1 MREQVNSIQQQI
13 MKQLEAWN
21 CDTTALHSRFLDDTD
36 MYFSCLQILM
46 EDRDAERL
54 AEAIGRKDFRTAFD
68 AVHSIKG
75 SSGTLGLTPLYE
87 KAAILSDDFRDEVR
101 SGWEKN
107 YADFRDVWEKFI
119 SIMG

>member
-1 MREQVNSIQQQI
+1 MNSVQQEI
-13 MKQLEAWN
+13 FKKLEAWN
-21 CDTTALHSRFLDDTD
+21 CDTSAFHSRFLDDAD
-36 MYFSCLQILM
+36 MYFSCLRILL
-46 EDRDAERL
+46 EDHDAERL
-54 AEAIGRKDFRTAFD
+54 AEAVGKRDFRAAFD

-107 YADFRDVWEKFI
+107 YADFRDVWETFV